1 MELNRYKYLKTIRY
15 KNISTWDIKSFFDRI
30 FDSKYPIVSLGDYIT
45 EENKKYDISIPNEKY
60 GILGVDNK
68 IGIFDAYMED
78 GKNIN
83 QKYKKMETGWI
94 AYNPYRVNVGS
105 IGIKKNEHKYYYI
118 SPAYVVFSCKPQIL
132 NEYLFLLFKTSEFNK
147 IVRKSTT
154 GTVRQTLSYS
164 VLKTLQIPLPS
175 IEEQKRLIEE
185 YGRKIEQSD
194 KLAKE
199 ASDNEEKL
207 EKYILEELGI
217 SRNKSFTECSEN
229 ATDFLFLKFVRYK
242 NIDKWSY
249 DAIVDN
255 NQKILK
261 SDYFENRSL
270 KTLLYINPNT
280 SFSDLD
286 DNDEISFVPMES
298 VSDKYG
304 ELKEYKT
311 CKKSS
316 SKGYTKFKNGDLI
329 WAKITPCMQNG
340 KSTVVGSLSNG
351 YGCGSTEFY
360 VLRNENENLN
370 IDYVHLL
377 LRLPIVLKDAMK
389 HFTGSA
395 GQKRVPKTYL
405 ENLSIPYPPLYV
417 QNNIVRS
424 VKKQMEEI
432 KQMRYESE
440 KIKQEAL
447 IDFENEIF
455 R

>member
-1 MELNRYKYLKTIRY
+1 M
-15 KNISTWDIKSFFDRI
+15 
-30 FDSKYPIVSLGDYIT
+30 
-45 EENKKYDISIPNEKY
+45 
-60 GILGVDNK
+60 
-68 IGIFDAYMED
+68 
-78 GKNIN
+78 
-83 QKYKKMETGWI
+83 
-94 AYNPYRVNVGS
+94 
-105 IGIKKNEHKYYYI
+105 
-118 SPAYVVFSCKPQIL
+118 
-132 NEYLFLLFKTSEFNK
+132 
-147 IVRKSTT
+147 
-154 GTVRQTLSYS
+154 
-164 VLKTLQIPLPS
+164 
-175 IEEQKRLIEE
+175 
-185 YGRKIEQSD
+185 
-194 KLAKE
+194 
-199 ASDNEEKL
+199 
-207 EKYILEELGI
+207 GI

-424 VKKQMEEI
+424 VKKQMEQI

-447 IDFENEIF
+447 VNFEKQIF
-455 R
+455 E